1 MARSLMIASPYDNDC
16 LNMIA
21 NYEKSNNL
29 DGTIT
34 KQLIRIRAVTEESM
48 YEKSNMTSN
57 EINQFIFLRDGNKL
71 VAGCHFQ
78 GYRDLR
84 DAYLSILPSTS
95 SRMTANL
102 LQYATTYAFESLGM
116 EQVFAE
122 IDNHDE
128 KNATALIDANFES
141 LGPDGKK
148 TQFMI
153 EKGNYVMTEGLQ
165 NGNSK
170 KH

>member
-1 MARSLMIASPYDNDC
+1 MARSLMIASPYDNKC

-29 DGTIT
+29 DDTIT
-34 KQLIRIRAVTEESM
+34 KQLIRIRAVTEEST
-48 YEKSNMTSN
+48 YERRNMTSN
-57 EINQFIFLRDGNKL
+57 EISQFIFLRDGDRL

-78 GYRDLR
+78 GYRDMR

-95 SRMTANL
+95 SKMTTNL
-102 LQYATTYAFESLGM
+102 LLYVTTYAFEGLNM
-116 EQVFAE
+116 EQVFVE
-122 IDNHDE
+122 IDNHDT
-128 KNATALIDANFES
+128 KSAGALVEANYES
-141 LGPDGKK
+141 LGPEGKK

-165 NGNSK
+165 NGNFK

>member
-1 MARSLMIASPYDNDC
+1 MARSLMLASPYDNDC

-21 NYEKSNNL
+21 NYEKRNNL
-29 DGTIT
+29 DGPIT

-57 EINQFIFLRDGNKL
+57 EINQFVFLRDGNKL

-95 SRMTANL
+95 SRMTAYL
-102 LQYATTYAFESLGM
+102 LQYATTYAFEGLGM

-165 NGNSK
+165 NGNFK